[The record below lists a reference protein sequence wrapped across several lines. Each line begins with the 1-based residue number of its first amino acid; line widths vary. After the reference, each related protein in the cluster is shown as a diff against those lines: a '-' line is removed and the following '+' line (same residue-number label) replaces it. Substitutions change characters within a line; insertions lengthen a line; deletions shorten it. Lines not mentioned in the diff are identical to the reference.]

1 MNNLFKSHTARMS
14 CSGRVLLRAVGSD
27 VTMIQVIGAKGEVRD
42 PRPVATVE
50 QDLRS
55 QGLSVA
61 VM

>member
-1 MNNLFKSHTARMS
+1 
-14 CSGRVLLRAVGSD
+14 VLLRAVGSD
-27 VTMIQVIGAKGEVRD
+27 VTMIQVLGAAGEVRD